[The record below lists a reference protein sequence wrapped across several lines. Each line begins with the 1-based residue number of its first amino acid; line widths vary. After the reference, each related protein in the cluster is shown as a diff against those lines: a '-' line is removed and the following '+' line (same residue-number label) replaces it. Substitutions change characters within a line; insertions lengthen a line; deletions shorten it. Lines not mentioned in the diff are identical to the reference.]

1 MRGVSESRASRLR
14 GALDERVS
22 AFLKRSVEG
31 DRPGLRIE
39 TTCVMTHDPGRVV
52 RVAVAVHIKGCRE
65 TPGAQVGPSQ
75 AETFRTN
82 FLRSPTRRALRGVK
96 RMISDAHGG

>member
-22 AFLKRSVEG
+22 AFLKRSVE
-31 DRPGLRIE
+31 P
-39 TTCVMTHDPGRVV
+39 HDPGRVV